1 VSPIWAVVIL
11 MPLENTQNGKA
22 QAIFSIAHY
31 RCPCE
36 QLLVS
41 KTPLSSLPKGH
52 EHDARDVLGGYLYKL
67 LGQKAEAR
75 HLIGPDAGK
84 YAVDE
89 LQDPQDPSVFHK
101 IRLLDEKT
109 TSAAVDYLRK
119 INYDPDKAYP
129 NGFSCK
135 LKK

>member
-1 VSPIWAVVIL
+1 
-11 MPLENTQNGKA
+11 MPSRNSIPTNGKA

-36 QLLVS
+36 QFMVS
-41 KTPLSSLPKGH
+41 RTPLSSLPKGH
-52 EHDARDVLGGYLYKL
+52 EHDPRDVSEGYLYTL

-75 HLIGPDAGK
+75 HLVGPHADK
-84 YAVDE
+84 YTVDE
-89 LQDPQDPSVFHK
+89 LQDPQNPEVLHK
-101 IRLLDEKT
+101 IRVLDKKT
-109 TSAAVDYLRK
+109 ASAAVDYLRK
-119 INYDPDKAYP
+119 ISYDPDKAYP